1 MSDVF
6 LNLICGVCALHT
18 PMNLILNCRCVCSSR
33 SGDLRGLTEQYH
45 ERRVFELDLRGVCSS
60 HADELDFDL
69 PVRVLFTLRRSAWI
83 DGAVL

>member
-1 MSDVF
+1 
-6 LNLICGVCALHT
+6 
-18 PMNLILNCRCVCSSR
+18 MNLIVNCRYAVYFPH

-83 DGAVL
+83 DGAVP